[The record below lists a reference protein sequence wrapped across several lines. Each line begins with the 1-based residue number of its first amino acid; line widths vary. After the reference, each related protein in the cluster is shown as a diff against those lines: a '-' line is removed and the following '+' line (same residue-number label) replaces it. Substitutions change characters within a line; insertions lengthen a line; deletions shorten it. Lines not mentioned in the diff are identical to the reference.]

1 MNIYQK
7 KMAKLMKELCGKRNM
22 YEVFFDFTKMSAC
35 SISNVFDKV
44 HFEEREKLYLS
55 IQEKYT
61 EEEQEKFH
69 ELFALLVEALEKTT
83 TDILGELYMTLEIA
97 NKDAG
102 QFFTPYNVARLMAE
116 MNFSEND
123 EQLKH
128 GKPVVFYEPCI
139 GGGVTLISLA
149 NVMREKGY
157 NYQRNLRALCGDID
171 GNVLSMAYVQCSLLG
186 IDAIFERR
194 NALSTEPATDIWFT
208 PFYALNRAKEKETQN
223 TLEILKEA
231 MEHLKNKTSS
241 SFVEPEQLS
250 LF

>member
-69 ELFALLVEALEKTT
+69 KLFALLVEALEETT

-123 EQLKH
+123 EQLKN

-139 GGGVTLISLA
+139 GGGVTLIVLA

-186 IDAIFERR
+186 IDAVFERK
-194 NALSTEPATDIWFT
+194 NALSNEPATDVWFT

-223 TLEILKEA
+223 TLEILKEV
-231 MEHLKNKTSS
+231 MELLENKTSS
-241 SFVEPEQLS
+241 SFTEPEQLA

>member
-7 KMAKLMKELCGKRNM
+7 MMAKLMKELCGKRNM

-69 ELFALLVEALEKTT
+69 KLFALLVEALEETT

-123 EQLKH
+123 EQLKN

-139 GGGVTLISLA
+139 GGGVTLIALA
-149 NVMREKGY
+149 NIMREKGY
-157 NYQRNLRALCGDID
+157 NYQRNLKALCGDID

-186 IDAIFERR
+186 IDAIFERK
-194 NALSTEPATDIWFT
+194 NALSNEPATDVWFT
-208 PFYALNRAKEKETQN
+208 PFYALNRAKEKEAQN
-223 TLEILKEA
+223 TLEILRGA
-231 MEHLKNKTSS
+231 MELLKNKTSS
-241 SFVEPEQLS
+241 SFTEPEQLA

>member
-7 KMAKLMKELCGKRNM
+7 MMAKLMKELCGKRNM

-61 EEEQEKFH
+61 EEEQEKFN
-69 ELFALLVEALEKTT
+69 ELFALLVEALEETT

-123 EQLKH
+123 EQLKN

-139 GGGVTLISLA
+139 GGGVTLIALA

-186 IDAIFERR
+186 IDAIFERK
-194 NALSTEPATDIWFT
+194 NALSNEPATDVWFT
-208 PFYALNRAKEKETQN
+208 PFYALNRAKEKEAQN
-223 TLEILKEA
+223 TLEILRGA
-231 MEHLKNKTSS
+231 MGLLKNKTSS
-241 SFVEPEQLS
+241 SFTEPEQLS

>member
-61 EEEQEKFH
+61 VEEQEKFH
-69 ELFALLVEALEKTT
+69 ELFALLVEALEETA
-83 TDILGELYMTLEIA
+83 TDILGELYMALEIA

-116 MNFSEND
+116 MNFNEKD
-123 EQLKH
+123 EQLKN

-139 GGGVTLISLA
+139 GGGVTLIALA

-186 IDAIFERR
+186 IDAIFERK
-194 NALSTEPATDIWFT
+194 NALSNEPMTDVWFT
-208 PFYALNRAKEKETQN
+208 PFYALNRAKEKEAQN

-231 MEHLKNKTSS
+231 MGLLKNKTSS
-241 SFVEPEQLS
+241 SFTEPEQLT

>member
-69 ELFALLVEALEKTT
+69 KLFALLVEALEETT

-123 EQLKH
+123 EQLKN

-139 GGGVTLISLA
+139 GGGVTL
-149 NVMREKGY
+149 VKGH
-157 NYQRNLRALCGDID
+157 DK
-171 GNVLSMAYVQCSLLG
+171 M
-186 IDAIFERR
+186 
-194 NALSTEPATDIWFT
+194 
-208 PFYALNRAKEKETQN
+208 
-223 TLEILKEA
+223 
-231 MEHLKNKTSS
+231 
-241 SFVEPEQLS
+241 
-250 LF
+250 